1 MRSRNRE
8 WVSRGRF
15 ALHERVPIVRAAL
28 SQTFLSNGRKARYA
42 HGWSRATRL
51 CERSDS
57 LRYHQTLIGVRSL
70 PFRRRPMIS
79 SKISDHFLAI
89 WLRVLNQ
96 PSLDT
101 LSPELISTWATA
113 RGLTGAVAEERDV
126 GAFGKTKSIVL
137 TVGTDKGCFPKI
149 KC

>member
-1 MRSRNRE
+1 
-8 WVSRGRF
+8 
-15 ALHERVPIVRAAL
+15 
-28 SQTFLSNGRKARYA
+28 
-42 HGWSRATRL
+42 
-51 CERSDS
+51 
-57 LRYHQTLIGVRSL
+57 
-70 PFRRRPMIS
+70 
-79 SKISDHFLAI
+79 
-89 WLRVLNQ
+89 VLNQ

-149 KC
+149 KCQGNPEWELRRKAAERIASLWHKMEWFSPLWVPRYQIKKLISDTEHCSKKRSLELFNYHTSTIYTLTYQAVCIEQMRKRVVYGIFAL